1 MREFYK
7 VVDYLKSTLEAD
19 INVHTITHGLRSM
32 TDIDKKNIFPL
43 VHLQVMS
50 SSVDTSSVTFTFEIA
65 VVDLRNISKQLVT
78 DKFLGNDN
86 ELDNLNTCHAVLNR
100 LVSIL
105 RNQNN
110 DYNIQLVNAP
120 TLQPIIFEESNLLD
134 GWRTDLEL
142 IIPNNEIV
150 VC

>member
-7 VVDYLKSTLEAD
+7 VVDYLKTTLQSD

-32 TDIDKKNIFPL
+32 VDIDKKNIFPL
-43 VHLQVMS
+43 VHLQVLS
-50 SSVDTSSVTFTFEIA
+50 STANNGSVSFTFEVV
-65 VVDLRNISKQLVT
+65 VVDLRNISKKQVT

-100 LVSIL
+100 LITKL
-105 RNQNN
+105 INQNN
-110 DYNIQLVNAP
+110 EYNIQLANAP
-120 TLQPIIFEESNLLD
+120 TMQPIIFDESNLLD
-134 GWRTDLEL
+134 GWRVELEL
-142 IIPNNEIV
+142 LIPNNETF

>member
-7 VVDYLKSTLEAD
+7 VVDYLKDTLSND

-43 VHLQVMS
+43 VHLQV
-50 SSVDTSSVTFTFEIA
+50 TSSTVSNSMATFIFEVA
-65 VVDLRNISKQLVT
+65 VVDLRNISKQPVS

-105 RNQNN
+105 QNQNN
-110 DYNIQLVNAP
+110 NDGIQLVNVP

-134 GWRTDLEL
+134 GWRCDLEL

>member
-7 VVDYLKSTLEAD
+7 VVDYLKTTLSND
-19 INVHTITHGLRSM
+19 VNVHTITHGLRSM
-32 TDIDKKNIFPL
+32 MDIDKKNIFPL
-43 VHLQVMS
+43 VHLQV
-50 SSVDTSSVTFTFEIA
+50 TSSTVSNSMATFIFEVA
-65 VVDLRNISKQLVT
+65 VVDLRNISKQQVN

-105 RNQNN
+105 QNQNN
-110 DYNIQLVNAP
+110 NDAIQLVNVP
-120 TLQPIIFEESNLLD
+120 TLQPIIFEDSNLLD

>member
-7 VVDYLKSTLEAD
+7 VVDYLKTTLSND

-32 TDIDKKNIFPL
+32 VDIDKKNIFPL
-43 VHLQVMS
+43 AHLQVTGS
-50 SSVDTSSVTFTFEIA
+50 TQTDGALTFTFEVA
-65 VVDLRNISKQLVT
+65 VVDIRNISKQQVT

-86 ELDNLNTCHAVLNR
+86 ELDNLNTCHAILNR
-100 LVSIL
+100 LVSIIK
-105 RNQNN
+105 NQNN
-110 DYNIQLVNAP
+110 SDYIQLVNAP

>member
-7 VVDYLKSTLEAD
+7 VVDYLKETLSND
-19 INVHTITHGLRSM
+19 VNVHTITHGLRSM

-43 VHLQVMS
+43 VHLQV
-50 SSVDTSSVTFTFEIA
+50 TSSTVSNSMATFIFEVA
-65 VVDLRNISKQLVT
+65 VVDLRNISKQPVS

-86 ELDNLNTCHAVLNR
+86 ELDNLNTCHAILNR

-105 RNQNN
+105 QNQNN
-110 DYNIQLVNAP
+110 DYAIQLVNVP

-134 GWRTDLEL
+134 GWRCDLEL

>member
-7 VVDYLKSTLEAD
+7 VVDYLKTTLSND
-19 INVHTITHGLRSM
+19 INVHTITHGLKSM

-43 VHLQVMS
+43 VHLQV
-50 SSVDTSSVTFTFEIA
+50 TSSTVDAGYCNFTFEVA
-65 VVDLRNISKQLVT
+65 VVDIRNISKQPVT
-78 DKFLGNDN
+78 DKFLSNDN

-100 LVSIL
+100 LVSAL
-105 RNQNN
+105 RNKNN
-110 DYNIQLVNAP
+110 DDAIQLVNAP
-120 TLQPIIFEESNLLD
+120 VLQPIIFEEGNLLD

-142 IIPNNEIV
+142 IIPNIEIN

>member
-7 VVDYLKSTLEAD
+7 VVDYLKTTLEAD
-19 INVHTITHGLRSM
+19 VNVHTITHGLRSM

-43 VHLQVMS
+43 VHLQVTS
-50 SSVDTSSVTFTFEIA
+50 SSVDTSNITFTFEIA
-65 VVDLRNISKQLVT
+65 VVDLRNISKAPVT
-78 DKFLGNDN
+78 DKFLSNDN

-105 RNQNN
+105 RNTNN
-110 DYNIQLVNAP
+110 ADGIDIVNAP
-120 TLQPIIFEESNLLD
+120 ILQPIIFEESNLLD

>member
-7 VVDYLKSTLEAD
+7 VVDYLKTTLSND

-43 VHLQVMS
+43 VHLQV
-50 SSVDTSSVTFTFEIA
+50 TSSTVSNSMATFIFEVA
-65 VVDLRNISKQLVT
+65 VVDLRNISKQPVT

-105 RNQNN
+105 QNQNN
-110 DYNIQLVNAP
+110 DYAIQLVNVP

-134 GWRTDLEL
+134 GWRCDLEL
-142 IIPNNEIV
+142 VIPNNEIV

>member
-7 VVDYLKSTLEAD
+7 VVDYLKETLSND

-43 VHLQVMS
+43 VHLQV
-50 SSVDTSSVTFTFEIA
+50 TSSTVSNSMATFIFEIA
-65 VVDLRNISKQLVT
+65 VVDLRNISKQPVT

-105 RNQNN
+105 QNKNNN
-110 DYNIQLVNAP
+110 DGIQLVNVP

-134 GWRTDLEL
+134 GWRCDLEL

>member
-7 VVDYLKSTLEAD
+7 VVDYLKTTLSND

-43 VHLQVMS
+43 VHLQV
-50 SSVDTSSVTFTFEIA
+50 TSSTVSNSMATFIFEVA
-65 VVDLRNISKQLVT
+65 VVDLRNISKQPVT

-105 RNQNN
+105 QNQNN
-110 DYNIQLVNAP
+110 DYAIQLVNVP

-134 GWRTDLEL
+134 GWRCDLEL

>member
-50 SSVDTSSVTFTFEIA
+50 
-65 VVDLRNISKQLVT
+65 
-78 DKFLGNDN
+78 
-86 ELDNLNTCHAVLNR
+86 
-100 LVSIL
+100 
-105 RNQNN
+105 
-110 DYNIQLVNAP
+110 
-120 TLQPIIFEESNLLD
+120 
-134 GWRTDLEL
+134 
-142 IIPNNEIV
+142 
-150 VC
+150 

>member
-7 VVDYLKSTLEAD
+7 VVDYLKTTLSND
-19 INVHTITHGLRSM
+19 VNVHTITHGLRSM
-32 TDIDKKNIFPL
+32 MDIDKKNIFPL
-43 VHLQVMS
+43 VHLQV
-50 SSVDTSSVTFTFEIA
+50 TSSTVSNSMATFIFEVA
-65 VVDLRNISKQLVT
+65 VVDLRNISKQQVN

-105 RNQNN
+105 QNQNN
-110 DYNIQLVNAP
+110 NDAIQLVNVP
-120 TLQPIIFEESNLLD
+120 TLQPIIFEDSNLLD

-142 IIPNNEIV
+142 IIPNNEII

>member
-7 VVDYLKSTLEAD
+7 VVDYLKETLSND

-43 VHLQVMS
+43 VHLQV
-50 SSVDTSSVTFTFEIA
+50 TSSTVSNSMATFIFEVA
-65 VVDLRNISKQLVT
+65 VVDLRNISKQPVT

-105 RNQNN
+105 QNQNN
-110 DYNIQLVNAP
+110 NDGIQLVNVP

-134 GWRTDLEL
+134 GWRCDLEL

>member
-7 VVDYLKSTLEAD
+7 VVDYLKTTLSND

-43 VHLQVMS
+43 VHLQV
-50 SSVDTSSVTFTFEIA
+50 TSSTVSNSMATFVFEVA
-65 VVDLRNISKQLVT
+65 VVDLRNISKQPIT

-105 RNQNN
+105 QNQNN
-110 DYNIQLVNAP
+110 NDGIQLVNVP

-134 GWRTDLEL
+134 GWRCDLEL

>member
-7 VVDYLKSTLEAD
+7 VVDYLKTTLSND

-43 VHLQVMS
+43 VHLQV
-50 SSVDTSSVTFTFEIA
+50 TSSTVSNSMATFIFEIA
-65 VVDLRNISKQLVT
+65 VVDLRNISKQPVS

-105 RNQNN
+105 QNQNN
-110 DYNIQLVNAP
+110 DYAIQLVNVP
-120 TLQPIIFEESNLLD
+120 NLQPIIFEESNLLD
-134 GWRTDLEL
+134 GWRCDLEL
-142 IIPNNEIV
+142 IIPNNEII

>member
-7 VVDYLKSTLEAD
+7 VVDYLKTTLSND

-43 VHLQVMS
+43 VHLQV
-50 SSVDTSSVTFTFEIA
+50 TSSTVSNSMATFIFEVA
-65 VVDLRNISKQLVT
+65 VVDLRNISKQPVS

-105 RNQNN
+105 QNQNN
-110 DYNIQLVNAP
+110 DYAIQLVNVP

-134 GWRTDLEL
+134 GWRCDLEL

>member
-7 VVDYLKSTLEAD
+7 VVDYLKTTLSND

-43 VHLQVMS
+43 VHLQV
-50 SSVDTSSVTFTFEIA
+50 TSSTVSNSMATFIFEVA
-65 VVDLRNISKQLVT
+65 VVDLRNISKQPVT
-78 DKFLGNDN
+78 DKFLCNDN

-105 RNQNN
+105 QNQNN
-110 DYNIQLVNAP
+110 NDGIQLVNVP

-134 GWRTDLEL
+134 GWRCDLEL

>member
-7 VVDYLKSTLEAD
+7 VVDYLKTTLSND
-19 INVHTITHGLRSM
+19 VNVHTITHGLKSM
-32 TDIDKKNIFPL
+32 MDIDKKNIFPL
-43 VHLQVMS
+43 VHLQV
-50 SSVDTSSVTFTFEIA
+50 TSSTVSNSMATFIFEVVA
-65 VVDLRNISKQLVT
+65 VDLRNISKQQVT

-105 RNQNN
+105 QNQNN
-110 DYNIQLVNAP
+110 TDAIQLVNTP

-134 GWRTDLEL
+134 GWRCDLEL

>member
-7 VVDYLKSTLEAD
+7 VVDYLKTTLEAD

-43 VHLQVMS
+43 VHLQVIS

-105 RNQNN
+105 RNKNN
-110 DYNIQLVNAP
+110 DYDIQLVNAP

-134 GWRTDLEL
+134 GWRTDLDL

>member
-7 VVDYLKSTLEAD
+7 VVDYLKTTLSND

-43 VHLQVMS
+43 VHLQV
-50 SSVDTSSVTFTFEIA
+50 TSSTVSNSMATFIFEVA
-65 VVDLRNISKQLVT
+65 VVDLRNISKQPVS

-105 RNQNN
+105 QNQNN
-110 DYNIQLVNAP
+110 DYSIQLVNVP
-120 TLQPIIFEESNLLD
+120 TLQPIIFEDSNLLD
-134 GWRTDLEL
+134 GWRCDLEL

>member
-7 VVDYLKSTLEAD
+7 VVDYLKTTLSND
-19 INVHTITHGLRSM
+19 VNVHTITHGLRSM
-32 TDIDKKNIFPL
+32 MDIDKKNIFPL
-43 VHLQVMS
+43 VHLQV
-50 SSVDTSSVTFTFEIA
+50 TSSTVSNSMATFIFEVA
-65 VVDLRNISKQLVT
+65 VVDLRNISKQQVSN
-78 DKFLGNDN
+78 KFLGNDN

-105 RNQNN
+105 QNQNN
-110 DYNIQLVNAP
+110 NDAIQLVNTP
-120 TLQPIIFEESNLLD
+120 TLQPIIFEDSNLLD

>member
-7 VVDYLKSTLEAD
+7 VVDYLKTTLEAD
-19 INVHTITHGLRSM
+19 ISVHTITHGLRSM
-32 TDIDKKNIFPL
+32 MDIDKKNIFPL
-43 VHLQVMS
+43 VHLQV
-50 SSVDTSSVTFTFEIA
+50 TSSTVSNSMATFIFEIA
-65 VVDLRNISKQLVT
+65 VVNLRNISKQQVT

-86 ELDNLNTCHAVLNR
+86 ELDNLNTCHAILNR

-105 RNQNN
+105 QNQNN
-110 DYNIQLVNAP
+110 TDAIQLVNIP

-134 GWRTDLEL
+134 GWRCDLEL

>member
-7 VVDYLKSTLEAD
+7 VVDYLKTTLSND

-43 VHLQVMS
+43 VHLQVLS
-50 SSVDTSSVTFTFEIA
+50 STPNNGSVSFTFEVV

-100 LVSIL
+100 LITKL
-105 RNQNN
+105 INQNN
-110 DYNIQLVNAP
+110 EYNIQLANAP
-120 TLQPIIFEESNLLD
+120 TMQPIIFEEGNLLD
-134 GWRTDLEL
+134 GWRVELEL
-142 IIPNNEIV
+142 LIPNNETF

>member
-7 VVDYLKSTLEAD
+7 VVDYLKTTLSND

-43 VHLQVMS
+43 VHLQV
-50 SSVDTSSVTFTFEIA
+50 TSSTVSNSMATFIFEVA
-65 VVDLRNISKQLVT
+65 VVDLRNISKQPVS

-105 RNQNN
+105 QNQNN
-110 DYNIQLVNAP
+110 DYAIQLVNIP

-134 GWRTDLEL
+134 GWRCDLEL

>member
-7 VVDYLKSTLEAD
+7 VVDYLKDTLSND

-43 VHLQVMS
+43 VHLQV
-50 SSVDTSSVTFTFEIA
+50 TSSTVSNSMATFIFEVA
-65 VVDLRNISKQLVT
+65 VVDLRNISKQPVS

-105 RNQNN
+105 QNQNN
-110 DYNIQLVNAP
+110 DYAIQLVNVP
-120 TLQPIIFEESNLLD
+120 NLQPIIFEESNLLD
-134 GWRTDLEL
+134 GWRCDLEL

>member
-7 VVDYLKSTLEAD
+7 VVNYLKTTLSND

-43 VHLQVMS
+43 VHLQV
-50 SSVDTSSVTFTFEIA
+50 TSSTVSNSMATFIFEVA
-65 VVDLRNISKQLVT
+65 VVDLRNISKQPVT

-105 RNQNN
+105 QNQNN
-110 DYNIQLVNAP
+110 NDGIQLVNVP

-134 GWRTDLEL
+134 GWRCDLEL

>member
-7 VVDYLKSTLEAD
+7 VTRFLKNTLAAD
-19 INVHTITHGLRSM
+19 ANVHTVTHGLRSM
-32 TDIDKKNIFPL
+32 IDIDKKNIFPL
-43 VHLQVMS
+43 VHLQVTNS
-50 SSVDTSSVTFTFEIA
+50 TVDNTNVTFTFEIA
-65 VVDLRNISKQLVT
+65 VVDLRNISKQPVS
-78 DKFLGNDN
+78 DKFLSNDN

-110 DYNIQLVNAP
+110 NDNIQMVNAP
-120 TLQPIIFEESNLLD
+120 SLQPIIFEGSNLLD
-134 GWRTDLEL
+134 GWRTDIEL
-142 IIPNNEIV
+142 IIPNIEIR

>member
-1 MREFYK
+1 
-7 VVDYLKSTLEAD
+7 
-19 INVHTITHGLRSM
+19 M

-43 VHLQVMS
+43 VHLQV
-50 SSVDTSSVTFTFEIA
+50 TSSTVSNSMATFIFEVA
-65 VVDLRNISKQLVT
+65 VVDLRNISKQPVS

-105 RNQNN
+105 QNQNN
-110 DYNIQLVNAP
+110 DYSIQLVNVP
-120 TLQPIIFEESNLLD
+120 TLQPIIFEDSNLLD
-134 GWRTDLEL
+134 GWRCDLEL